1 MLKFTENRTVVD
13 GMKWADK
20 DVKFDRFVVVDASE
34 EQPVSLLGGNIIGC
48 FVKLGP
54 GVELGAGVTCDDYVS
69 VGKGSKIGAETQL
82 LYGATI
88 HELVTIG
95 ARCIVSGDVGN
106 WTVIEDEVTFMG
118 RIVHRQNHPHGLEA
132 WGSAPVPSP
141 IIRSGAFIG
150 ENAMLLGGIT
160 IGRGAYID
168 MGEVVKTDIPDEH
181 VQIGGKVAPIRDFRG
196 YISSRPS

>member
-13 GMKWADK
+13 GIQCVDN
-20 DVKFDRFVVVDASE
+20 DVKLDRFVAIDASE
-34 EQPVSLLGGNIIGC
+34 DQPVSLSGRNRIGS

-54 GVELGAGVTCDDYVS
+54 SVELGVGTTCDDYVS
-69 VGKGSKIGAETQL
+69 VGKGSRIGDETQL
-82 LYGATI
+82 LYGATV

-118 RIVHRQNHPHGLEA
+118 RIVHRQNHPHGLET

-141 IIRSGAFIG
+141 VIRSRAFIG

-160 IGRGAYID
+160 IGHGAYID
-168 MGEVVKTDIPDEH
+168 LGEVVKTDIPDEH
-181 VQIGGKVAPIRDFRG
+181 VQIGGRVAPIRDFRG